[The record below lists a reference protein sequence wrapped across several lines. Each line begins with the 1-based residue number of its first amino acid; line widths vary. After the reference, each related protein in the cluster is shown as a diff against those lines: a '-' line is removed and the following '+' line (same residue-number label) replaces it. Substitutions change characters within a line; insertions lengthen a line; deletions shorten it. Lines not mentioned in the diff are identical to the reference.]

1 MSLAAELWKANR
13 DWAAKIL
20 AHPLVQGLGDGSLP
34 VAGFK
39 SYVAQDAYFL
49 DAFARAYAFCLAHG
63 TSRDDLFGF
72 SELIAGVLEEL
83 KLHKSYTER
92 LKIDLDAVSPMPA
105 TRAYVDFLL
114 GAARRGHLGETVA
127 GMTPCMRLY
136 AFLGQSL
143 AQKAVAPAYA
153 DWVKTYSDPGFEAL
167 AARLEALL
175 DLHAAYS
182 AAVRANYRRA
192 MELEYGFFD
201 KIAAH
206 DPKGARQAMQA
217 HLDGV
222 AEFWRSHV
230 AATPGELAR
239 E

>member
-1 MSLAAELWKANR
+1 MSLSATLWRANA

-20 AHPLVQGLGDGSLP
+20 AHPFVQGLGDGSL
-34 VAGFK
+34 ATASFK

-83 KLHKSYTER
+83 KLHKSYTEK
-92 LKIDLDAVSPMPA
+92 LEVSLDDVTPLPA
-105 TRAYVDFLL
+105 TQAYVGFLL
-114 GAARRGHLGETVA
+114 GAARQGQLGETIA

-136 AFLGQSL
+136 AYLGQTL
-143 AQKAVAPAYA
+143 ARKDVAPVYA

-167 AARLEALL
+167 AVRLESLL
-175 DLHAAYS
+175 DQHAVDS
-182 AAVRANYRRA
+182 PVVRANYRRA

-201 KIAAH
+201 AN
-206 DPKGARQAMQA
+206 R
-217 HLDGV
+217 
-222 AEFWRSHV
+222 
-230 AATPGELAR
+230 
-239 E
+239 